1 MEIKQNE
8 DVDSKTNTTKTAY
21 SHAEIIK
28 AQKIFNKRNKSLWNK
43 STLSIS
49 TNIFNSI
56 DIDYDTRI
64 ANDVY
69 KSICKIFEPEE
80 SLEQLQT
87 EFLSRTLIYGENAQ
101 KFYTN
106 LKKLFT
112 KLQKLDSI
120 FGENSLKYRALQ
132 TIPIELKSSKLHF
145 YQKSQYLNYDELTKA
160 IIKDYNDTIKLDP
173 PAKAASINQVTQI
186 EHVDKYDDQNTS
198 KNQSQTTDL
207 LRRLDIKFCS
217 YCLVKRHKSP
227 QTHTD
232 NEFERQRS
240 INTPETKLSSQ
251 PQLSPANYRT
261 LMTGRFPPDTA
272 FFDQGS
278 DVTCSC
284 RLDLLTNI
292 RQLNVPERFGTLSG
306 ESNSSLVGT
315 MQLNLGH
322 KNGTINWIETEA
334 YYSPHYNSTILSK
347 RLLEKYKLYL
357 YYKPP
362 YIKLPIPHYRH
373 DTHTEES
380 VVQTSPNAN
389 TDDTPAPASFKTIY
403 DRFDKQEEFPNEY
416 LGFNHSSKCKAPPT
430 RVKGTL
436 IQPGQ
441 AKHAARVFKQQ
452 EDDRLSKAEDTK
464 TGIHYDHFQE
474 QWSQFNDDKKRIYPD
489 PEFYLPPPGAQVRES
504 NSYKESIKELW

>member
-1 MEIKQNE
+1 MYQNICGRFGQQE
-8 DVDSKTNTTKTAY
+8 
-21 SHAEIIK
+21 
-28 AQKIFNKRNKSLWNK
+28 
-43 STLSIS
+43 
-49 TNIFNSI
+49 NI
-56 DIDYDTRI
+56 
-64 ANDVY
+64 
-69 KSICKIFEPEE
+69 PE
-80 SLEQLQT
+80 LQT
-87 EFLSRTLIYGENAQ
+87 EFYN
-101 KFYTN
+101 
-106 LKKLFT
+106 
-112 KLQKLDSI
+112 
-120 FGENSLKYRALQ
+120 
-132 TIPIELKSSKLHF
+132 SKLRYGDNARDF
-145 YQKSQYLNYDELTKA
+145 YRDLQVIFNKLRKADPIIGEQGLRHQAVQALPLELEQTETEYNYDNFVDEIVRKYD
-160 IIKDYNDTIKLDP
+160 IRIKLNP
-173 PAKAASINQVTQI
+173 PI
-186 EHVDKYDDQNTS
+186 
-198 KNQSQTTDL
+198 KNMSVNQTTL
-207 LRRLDIKFCS
+207 LDRANKHNDRNSPEKDQTSTNILLHRINIKFCS
-217 YCLVKRHKSP
+217 YCLEKRHKSP

-232 NEFERQRS
+232 NECGHLHPELKDKHMKNKQLNKFGRQRS

-261 LMTGRFPPDTA
+261 LMTGRFPPDTT

-278 DVTCSC
+278 DVTCTC

-292 RQLNVPERFGTLSG
+292 RQLNTPERFGTLSG
-306 ESNSSLVGT
+306 KSNSPLVGT

-334 YYSPHYNSTILSK
+334 
-347 RLLEKYKLYL
+347 LLEKYKLYL

-362 YIKLPIPHYRH
+362 YIKLSIPHYRH
-373 DTHTEES
+373 DTHTKES

-416 LGFNHSSKCKAPPT
+416 LGFNHSSKRKAPPT

-441 AKHAARVFKQQ
+441 TKHAARVSKQQ
-452 EDDRLSKAEDTK
+452 EDDRLNKAEGTK
-464 TGIHYDHFQE
+464 TGIHYHHLQE